1 MCVCVCVC
9 YAPPS
14 IPPTLLP
21 HYRLAGTSIYV
32 TPRHGSPTQRELCW
46 CSPALSWYSAEQ
58 ALHFPR
64 TVPAP
69 QEEYLIYYWI
79 EPPVYYIGT
88 MGEIHLPTGWSLVT
102 TATRAVEVGGFPGI
116 VTSRLTNPFRR
127 RCRLTNLYTPGFGS
141 GPLVYRS
148 ATAWRPQNANFLA
161 CSAVK

>member
-1 MCVCVCVC
+1 MSCCWSRPGTLICISSATPFCNLLGALSAVRASRFLAVLARMHMIADATAVLCARAGVCVCVCVC

-69 QEEYLIYYWI
+69 QEEYLIYY
-79 EPPVYYIGT
+79 
-88 MGEIHLPTGWSLVT
+88 
-102 TATRAVEVGGFPGI
+102 
-116 VTSRLTNPFRR
+116 
-127 RCRLTNLYTPGFGS
+127 
-141 GPLVYRS
+141 
-148 ATAWRPQNANFLA
+148 
-161 CSAVK
+161 